1 MKPNSFKADHKLMQ
15 ALDKRSQPVPCSE
28 GHILFNQGDSPRGI
42 YILRRGEASLIMQSP
57 SGAIVFSLRAP
68 AGSLLGLP
76 AVIDN
81 EPYSLSAMVRKD
93 SDVRFVSRNDF
104 EELIQAEPSLY
115 PSVLQVL
122 AAELRAARL
131 AFSEIQSQ
139 VGECTTE
146 SRLPAYDTY
155 SEMVSA
161 A

>member
-28 GHILFNQGDSPRGI
+28 GHILFNQGDGPRGL
-42 YILRRGEASLIMQSP
+42 YILRSGEASLIMQSP
-57 SGAIVFSLRAP
+57 SGTIVFSLRAP
-68 AGSLLGLP
+68 AGSLLGLS

-131 AFSEIQSQ
+131 AFSEVQSQ
-139 VGECTTE
+139 VGKKTAE
-146 SRLPAYDTY
+146 SHSPATDKY
-155 SEMVSA
+155 SQIGPA

>member
-1 MKPNSFKADHKLMQ
+1 MQ
-15 ALDKRSQPVPCSE
+15 ALDKRSQPVSCDQ
-28 GHILFNQGDSPRGI
+28 GRILCTQ
-42 YILRRGEASLIMQSP
+42 GEAPKGLYIIRSGEAALMMQSP
-57 SGAIVFSLRAP
+57 SGEIIFPLRAP

-81 EPYSLSAMVRKD
+81 EPYSLSAMIRKD
-93 SDVRFVSRNDF
+93 SDVRFVSRSDF

-115 PSVLQVL
+115 PSLLQIL